1 MKHLRAYLIHSR
13 ITSKSRLESC
23 LEKQD
28 LIHLIESKK
37 RQIPDENYVFVERP
51 NIDVNQERR
60 NASNYQEVQEPV
72 ISENEQVNENEFSIK
87 NKINIFSLFT
97 IVRSVRYSL
106 SLKDGFIDAELE
118 KYYCLFYGAL

>member
-1 MKHLRAYLIHSR
+1 MKHLRAYLIHSI
-13 ITSKSRLESC
+13 ITSKSHLESC

-37 RQIPDENYVFVERP
+37 RQIPEENYVFVERP

-72 ISENEQVNENEFSIK
+72 ISENEQVKKMSFLSRIRLKYFLFSQ
-87 NKINIFSLFT
+87 SSGL
-97 IVRSVRYSL
+97 
-106 SLKDGFIDAELE
+106 
-118 KYYCLFYGAL
+118 